1 MSEIKDTTNLAEMK
15 QMLKQSTKNLKY
27 SLKQTI
33 ESLQAKQNDEIDQKM
48 NQIIEVVTKMKK

>member
-1 MSEIKDTTNLAEMK
+1 MK
-15 QMLKQSTKNLKY
+15 QMLKQSTKNLKS

-48 NQIIEVVTKMKK
+48 NQIIQVVT